1 MRRGLALVAAVA
13 VALALTA
20 CGPPRSDVV
29 PPLSPADRPQTGG
42 ELNVGT
48 VWITLSALSWDP
60 ADWAWK
66 SNHDTG
72 SAREQLFAA
81 DLSKAASRGG
91 PYPFTLDAYLP
102 DDALRGELA
111 EHWEW
116 EGPLTLVVHL
126 RRGVMWP
133 DKPGVMK
140 ARELDAHDVV
150 FTYRY
155 INKSPKKQSDYLEHI
170 DRVEARDAHTV
181 VFHMKSYH
189 VEWASRFGYGY
200 FSGIVPREAANVDQR
215 DWRNVTGT
223 GPFKLDRYLAGAVQ
237 SYVRNPGYWDSETI
251 GGVAHR
257 LPFVDRV
264 TYRIIRDEA
273 TYVSALRTGK
283 LDILE
288 SVRWTMAEHL
298 KETAP
303 ELRFRRWLSPQGT
316 LVALRV
322 DRAPF
327 NDIRV
332 RRALNMAIDKQ
343 RLLESLYEGQ
353 GELMAF
359 PQHPEFGGYFQPLEE
374 MPASVKDLFV
384 FNPGKARV
392 LLSEAGY
399 PNGFSTKMQVCSCN
413 TQQMDLAAVIAD
425 YWSRVGVK
433 VEIEPLEYGAFLS
446 SMTTRT
452 HGPAY
457 LYTTGHT
464 SPLST
469 LRKSFLT
476 GQRWNAAMYS
486 NPSFDDALARLVLMR
501 DERERAEL
509 ARDLTVRGLDEAPYV
524 WLPTPYV
531 YTAWWPWVRNYGGE
545 LRAGAVRP
553 GPIYARVWIDHDLK
567 ARMGFE

>member
-1 MRRGLALVAAVA
+1 MRLLAIFCAGLALVS
-13 VALALTA
+13 
-20 CGPPRSDVV
+20 CGPPRLGEL
-29 PPLSPADRPQTGG
+29 PAPSPADRPQRGG

-48 VWITLSALSWDP
+48 VSITLSALSWDP

-72 SAREQLFAA
+72 AVREQLFAA
-81 DLSKAASRGG
+81 DLSNAQSRGG
-91 PYPFTLDAYLP
+91 PFPFTLDAYIP
-102 DDALRGELA
+102 DDAIRGELA
-111 EHWEW
+111 ESWAW
-116 EGPLTLVVHL
+116 EGPLSLVVRL

-133 DKPGVMK
+133 DKPGVMR
-140 ARELDAHDVV
+140 ARELDAEDVV
-150 FTYRY
+150 FTYAY
-155 INKSPKKQSDYLEHI
+155 LSQSPKKQADYFDHI
-170 DRVEARDAHTV
+170 DRVEARGSHTV
-181 VFHMKSYH
+181 VFHMKTFN

-200 FSGIVPREAANVDQR
+200 YSGIIPREAADIDQG

-223 GPFKLDRYLAGAVQ
+223 GPFKLDRYLQGTVQ
-237 SYVRNPGYWDSETI
+237 SYVRNPGYWDSETF
-251 GGVAHR
+251 GGRVDR

-273 TYVSALRTGK
+273 TYVSALRTGR

-288 SVRWTMAEHL
+288 AVRWTMAKHL
-298 KETAP
+298 QETTP
-303 ELRFRRWLSPQGT
+303 ELKFRRWLAPQGT
-316 LVALRV
+316 LIALRV

-327 NDIRV
+327 NDLRV

-343 RLLESLYEGQ
+343 RLLESLYEGK

-359 PQHPEFGGYFQPLEE
+359 PQHPEFGPYFQSLDE
-374 MPASVKDLFV
+374 MPSSVKELFV
-384 FNPGKARV
+384 YNPEKAKA
-392 LLSEAGY
+392 LLAQAGY
-399 PNGFSTKMQVCSCN
+399 PKGFSTKMQVCSCSSA
-413 TQQMDLAAVIAD
+413 QMDLAAVIAD

-433 VEIEPLEYGAFLS
+433 VAIEPLEYGAFLS
-446 SMTTRT
+446 SMTTQT
-452 HGPAY
+452 HGPTY
-457 LYTTGHT
+457 LYATGHV

-486 NPSFDDALARLVLMR
+486 NSSFDRELARVTEMR
-501 DERERAEL
+501 DEGERIEGV
-509 ARDLTVRGLDEAPYV
+509 RDLTVRGLSEAPYI

-553 GPIYARVWIDHDLK
+553 GPIYARIWIDLDLK
-567 ARMGFE
+567 SRMGFQ